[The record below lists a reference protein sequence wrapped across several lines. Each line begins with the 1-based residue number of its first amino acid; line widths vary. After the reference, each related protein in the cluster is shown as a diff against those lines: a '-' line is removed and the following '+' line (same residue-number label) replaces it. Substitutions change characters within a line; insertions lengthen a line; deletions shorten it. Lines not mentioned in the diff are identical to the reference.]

1 MNHRLPPLNALRA
14 FESAARNLS
23 FKKAAEELNVTPAA
37 ISHQIKGLE
46 ADIGTPLFRR
56 LNRALLLT
64 DAGQLLLPDI
74 RDGFQSFH
82 RAMDRLRARSSDNV
96 LTVATA
102 PSFAAKWLVPRL
114 DRFSRAHPEL
124 DVRISASM
132 QMVDYE
138 AEGVDIGIR
147 FGGGGYPG
155 VVSELLLTDT
165 AFPVCSPRLL
175 KGEHPLKSPDDL
187 RFHVLLHDESWQSNY
202 ESFPTWSMWIAGAGV
217 TGVDATRG
225 TRFNMTSDVI
235 NAAIEGA
242 GIALGRSSMVEGDLE
257 AGRLVKPFDLSV
269 PVEFAFYVVYPKA
282 GLQQAKV
289 AAFRDWLFE
298 EAKPSV

>member
-1 MNHRLPPLNALRA
+1 MNMRLPPLNALRA
-14 FESAARNLS
+14 FEAAARHLS
-23 FKKAAEELNVTPAA
+23 FKKAADELNVTPAA

-46 ADIGTPLFRR
+46 ADLGTPLFRR

-82 RAMDRLRARSSDNV
+82 RAMDRLRARSTENV

-132 QMVDYE
+132 QLVDYE

-147 FGGGGYPG
+147 FGRGGYPG

-175 KGEHPLKSPDDL
+175 AGEHALTSPAEL
-187 RFHVLLHDESWQSNY
+187 RHHVLLHDESWQTNY
-202 ESFPTWSMWIAGAGV
+202 ESFSTWGMWIAGAGIE
-217 TGVDATRG
+217 GVDATRG

-242 GIALGRSSMVEGDLE
+242 GVALGRSSMVSGDIE

-269 PVEFAFYVVYPKA
+269 PVEFAFYVVYKKA
-282 GLQQAKV
+282 NIEKPNV
-289 AAFRDWLFE
+289 RAFRDWLFE
-298 EAKPSV
+298 EAES

>member
-1 MNHRLPPLNALRA
+1 MNYRLPPLNALRA
-14 FESAARNLS
+14 FESAARHLS
-23 FKKAAEELNVTPAA
+23 FKRAAEELNVTPAA

-46 ADIGTPLFRR
+46 ADLGMPLFRR

-64 DAGQLLLPDI
+64 DEGQLLLPDI

-82 RAMDRLRARSSDNV
+82 RAMERLRARSSENV
-96 LTVATA
+96 LTVAMA

-114 DRFSRAHPEL
+114 EKFNRAHPEL

-132 QMVDYE
+132 QMVDYD

-147 FGGGGYPG
+147 FGKGNYPG
-155 VVSELLLTDT
+155 FVSELLLQDT

-175 KGEHPLKSPDDL
+175 EGEHALNSPDEL
-187 RFHVLLHDESWQSNY
+187 RFHVLLHDESWRLNY
-202 ESFPTWSMWIAGAGV
+202 ESFPNWSMWIAAANIE
-217 TGVDATRG
+217 GVDATRG

-242 GIALGRSSMVEGDLE
+242 GVALGRSSMVEGDLE
-257 AGRLVKPFDLSV
+257 AGRLVKPFDLDV
-269 PVEFAFYVVYPKA
+269 PVEFAFFVVYREA
-282 GLQQAKV
+282 NLQQMKV
-289 AAFRDWLFE
+289 SAFRDWLRE
-298 EAKPSV
+298 EVSL

>member
-1 MNHRLPPLNALRA
+1 MNYRLPPLNALRA
-14 FESAARNLS
+14 FESAARHLS
-23 FKKAAEELNVTPAA
+23 FKRAAEELNVTPAA

-46 ADIGTPLFRR
+46 ADLGMPLFRR

-64 DAGQLLLPDI
+64 DEGQLLLPDI

-82 RAMDRLRARSSDNV
+82 RAMERLRARSSENV
-96 LTVATA
+96 LTVAMA

-114 DRFSRAHPEL
+114 EKFNRAHPEL

-132 QMVDYE
+132 QMVDYD

-147 FGGGGYPG
+147 FGKGNYPDF
-155 VVSELLLTDT
+155 VSELLLQDT

-175 KGEHPLKSPDDL
+175 EGEHALNSPDEL
-187 RFHVLLHDESWQSNY
+187 RFHVLLHDESWRLNY
-202 ESFPTWSMWIAGAGV
+202 ESFPNWSMWIAAANIE
-217 TGVDATRG
+217 GVDATRG

-242 GIALGRSSMVEGDLE
+242 GVALGRSSMVEGDLE
-257 AGRLVKPFDLSV
+257 AGRLVKPFDLDV
-269 PVEFAFYVVYPKA
+269 PVEFAFFVVYREA
-282 GLQQAKV
+282 NLQQMKV
-289 AAFRDWLFE
+289 SAFRDWLRE
-298 EAKPSV
+298 EVSL

>member
-1 MNHRLPPLNALRA
+1 MPVRLPPLNALRA
-14 FESAARNLS
+14 FEAAARHLS
-23 FKKAAEELNVTPAA
+23 FKKAADELNVTPAA

-46 ADIGTPLFRR
+46 ADLGTPLFRR

-64 DAGQLLLPDI
+64 DAGQLLLPDL
-74 RDGFQSFH
+74 RDGFQSFQ
-82 RAMDRLRARSSDNV
+82 RAMDKLRARSTENV

-124 DVRISASM
+124 DVRLSASM
-132 QMVDYE
+132 QIVDYE

-147 FGGGGYPG
+147 YGCGDYPG
-155 VVSELLLTDT
+155 MVVERLLTDT

-175 KGEHPLKSPDDL
+175 DGEHPLRAPADL
-187 RFHVLLHDESWQSNY
+187 RHYSLLHDDSWQLSY
-202 ESFPTWSMWIAGAGV
+202 ESFPTWAMWLAAAGV
-217 TGVDATRG
+217 EGIDATRG

-235 NAAIEGA
+235 NAAIEG
-242 GIALGRSSMVEGDLE
+242 GGVALGRSSMVEGDMR
-257 AGRLVKPFDLSV
+257 AGRLVRPFELGV
-269 PVEFAFYVVYPKA
+269 PVAFAFYVVHRKA
-282 GLQQAKV
+282 GSLKPKV

-298 EAKPSV
+298 EAAE

>member
-1 MNHRLPPLNALRA
+1 MNYRLPPLNALRA
-14 FESAARNLS
+14 FESAARHLS
-23 FKKAAEELNVTPAA
+23 FKRAAEELNVTPAA

-46 ADIGTPLFRR
+46 ADLGMPLFRR

-64 DAGQLLLPDI
+64 DEGQLLLPDI

-82 RAMDRLRARSSDNV
+82 RAIERLRARSSENV
-96 LTVATA
+96 LTVAMA

-114 DRFSRAHPEL
+114 EKFNRAHPEL

-132 QMVDYE
+132 QMVDYD

-147 FGGGGYPG
+147 FGKGNYPG
-155 VVSELLLTDT
+155 FVSELLLQDT

-175 KGEHPLKSPDDL
+175 EGEHALNSPDEL
-187 RFHVLLHDESWQSNY
+187 RFHVLLHDESWRLNY
-202 ESFPTWSMWIAGAGV
+202 ESFPNWSMWIAAANIE
-217 TGVDATRG
+217 GVDATRG

-242 GIALGRSSMVEGDLE
+242 GVALGRSSMVEGDLE
-257 AGRLVKPFDLSV
+257 AGRLVKPFDLDV
-269 PVEFAFYVVYPKA
+269 PVEFAFFVVYREA
-282 GLQQAKV
+282 NLQQMKV
-289 AAFRDWLFE
+289 SAFRDWLRE
-298 EAKPSV
+298 EVSL

>member
-1 MNHRLPPLNALRA
+1 MHHRLPPLNALRA
-14 FESAARNLS
+14 FEAAARHLS
-23 FKKAAEELNVTPAA
+23 FKRAAEELNVTPAA
-37 ISHQIKGLE
+37 ISHQIKALE

-74 RDGFQSFH
+74 RDAFQSFH
-82 RAMDRLRARSSDNV
+82 RAMDRLRSRASENV

-138 AEGVDIGIR
+138 TEGVDLGIR
-147 FGGGGYPG
+147 FGRGGYPG
-155 VVSELLLTDT
+155 VTSELLLTDT
-165 AFPVCSPRLL
+165 AFPVCSPRLCD
-175 KGEHPLKSPDDL
+175 GEHPLRTPNDL
-187 RFHVLLHDESWQSNY
+187 RHHVLLHDESWQSNY
-202 ESFPTWSMWIAGAGV
+202 ESFPTWGMWIQGAGV
-217 TGVDATRG
+217 EGVDATRG

-242 GIALGRSSMVEGDLE
+242 GVALGRSTMVEGDLA

-269 PVEFAFYVVYPKA
+269 PVEFAFYVVYRRNALDSP
-282 GLQQAKV
+282 KV

-298 EAKPSV
+298 EASA

>member
-1 MNHRLPPLNALRA
+1 MNYRLPPLNALRA
-14 FESAARNLS
+14 FEAAARHLS

-46 ADIGTPLFRR
+46 ADIGMPLFRR
-56 LNRALLLT
+56 LNRSLLLT

-82 RAMDRLRARSSDNV
+82 RAMDRLRAQSNENV

-132 QMVDYE
+132 QLVDYE

-147 FGGGGYPG
+147 FGRGDYPG
-155 VVSELLLTDT
+155 VENELLLTDT
-165 AFPVCSPRLL
+165 AFPVCSPQLL
-175 KGEHPLKSPDDL
+175 AGEHPLKSPDDL
-187 RFHVLLHDESWQSNY
+187 RYHVLLHDESWRSNY
-202 ESFPTWSMWIAGAGV
+202 ESFPTWGMWIKGAGV
-217 TGVDATRG
+217 DGVDATRG

-242 GIALGRSSMVEGDLE
+242 GVALGRSSMVEGDLQ

-269 PVEFAFYVVYPKA
+269 PVEFAFYVVYRKSN
-282 GLQQAKV
+282 LAKSKIS
-289 AAFRDWLFE
+289 AFRDWLFD
-298 EAKPSV
+298 EAKA